1 VNEAT
6 GLSATSVALALGT
19 VALNSGAQILLR
31 SAALRGATPTE
42 PATLLKSP
50 LFLVA
55 LAAYALSVLV
65 WLSVL
70 RKVPL
75 SVAMP
80 FMALVYVVVPIAA
93 RFAFGD
99 ELSLRT
105 VGGAALVIAGVLVVA
120 VK

>member
-1 VNEAT
+1 MSEAT
-6 GLSATSVALALGT
+6 SIPATAVALALGT
-19 VALNSGAQILLR
+19 VVLNSGAQLLLR
-31 SAALRGATPTE
+31 AAALRGVSPTE
-42 PATLLKSP
+42 PLTMVKSP

-65 WLSVL
+65 WLAVL
-70 RKVPL
+70 RRLPL

-93 RFAFGD
+93 RVAFGD

-120 VK
+120 VR